1 MTVQAGGCDFQMG
14 VNSGFPGRLHYIT
27 CWLQRQ
33 RYKVMREG
41 CFPGTVANGFVG
53 RDCLGCW

>member
-1 MTVQAGGCDFQMG
+1 MIVQPGGSDFQMG
-14 VNSGFPGRLHYIT
+14 MVSDFQEDCIT

-41 CFPGTVANGFVG
+41 CFTGTVASGFVG